1 MNIPKHSEETR
12 KEVARLWNEG
22 VTVKKIAELV
32 GVPCGSISRI
42 AYSMGCS
49 TKYAPRGGKKM
60 PICPKCKHKNPDGS
74 NFCNKCGTDIR
85 TKEDIL
91 LGKVSKLRGI
101 LMLIQNEADLK
112 FADEVTLELMGYL
125 KEKRK

>member
-1 MNIPKHSEETR
+1 MNVSKYSEETR
-12 KEVARLWNEG
+12 KEVARLWDEG
-22 VTVKKIAELV
+22 ATIKKIAELV
-32 GVPCGSISRI
+32 GVPCGSVARI
-42 AYSMGCS
+42 ARDMGCS
-49 TKYAPRGGKKM
+49 PHRAPRGGKKK

-112 FADEVTLELMGYL
+112 FADEVTLEIMGYL